1 VLERLAGHDFRNW
14 LLPGV
19 LAALLVVL
27 FVAGPHALAVLR
39 YERAAVLGGEAWR
52 LVTAHLVH
60 FDLAH
65 LAWNLGGLVLVW
77 LLFAQSFKPRG
88 WLLILI
94 ASTVA
99 IDLGFLCFERQL
111 DWYVGFSGVLH
122 GCMAAGLVAWLRT
135 ERDAWTA
142 LVAALFA
149 AKLVWEHAVGPLSFT
164 AGTMSLPVVYQA
176 HTYGAIGGALA
187 GLWLVARRPS
197 AGTGP
202 V

>member
-1 VLERLAGHDFRNW
+1 VLERLARHDFRDW

-19 LAALLVVL
+19 LAALLVAL
-27 FVAGPHALAVLR
+27 FVAGPDVLAVLR

-65 LAWNLGGLVLVW
+65 LAWNLAGLALVW
-77 LLFAQSFKPRG
+77 FLFAQSFTPRG
-88 WLLILI
+88 WLIILI

-99 IDLGFLCFERQL
+99 IDLGFLCVERRL
-111 DWYVGFSGVLH
+111 EWYVGFSGVLH

-135 ERDAWTA
+135 ERDALTA

-149 AKLVWEHAVGPLSFT
+149 AKLAWEHAVGPLPFT
-164 AGTMSLPVVYQA
+164 AGTMTLPVVYQA

-187 GLWLVARRPS
+187 ALVLVGRRTS